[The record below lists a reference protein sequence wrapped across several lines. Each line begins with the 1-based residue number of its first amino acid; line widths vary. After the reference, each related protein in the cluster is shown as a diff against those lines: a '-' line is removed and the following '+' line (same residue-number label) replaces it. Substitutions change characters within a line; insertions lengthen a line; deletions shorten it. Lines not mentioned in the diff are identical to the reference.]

1 MQLQLLIVAG
11 HQCHLLIRM
20 MASPQYLQWLIE
32 SFSLKTAGP
41 PTAWM
46 DYKDFCEGA
55 SIGMASF
62 ALILRS
68 MLISCIYIDFCSFG
82 RHPFNHIKYSIA
94 PTIVTILEGDS
105 ARIALGTMHMKV
117 SSFQVV
123 PHCTCKVA
131 WSQCNTF

>member
-94 PTIVTILEGDS
+94 PTIVNTDGMLTEHL
-105 ARIALGTMHMKV
+105 RISMQ
-117 SSFQVV
+117 S
-123 PHCTCKVA
+123 CTC
-131 WSQCNTF
+131 QHM